1 MQDANRWSNFSV
13 EMSLQTPG
21 VRSGEWNLFSSDHE
35 GYCTHLVFSLCPCS
49 NLDHTLPV
57 KIKIHQS
64 GNSTAFVDKVLLTLR
79 TCQVDTWALS
89 HARTLNQRREVDGCR
104 GDPSTQDDWVAAGA
118 SEDVAGIRT
127 GNLLRQNSDMKAIC
141 IGEPFDETYKREKEE
156 LEARYRQVARRHHN
170 NNESFTEYD
179 ALEVDL
185 YM

>member
-13 EMSLQTPG
+13 EMSPQTPG
-21 VRSGEWNLFSSDHE
+21 VRSGEWALFSLTTSVLYAF
-35 GYCTHLVFSLCPCS
+35 GLLTCPSS

-89 HARTLNQRREVDGCR
+89 HARTPNQRREVDGCR
-104 GDPSTQDDWVAAGA
+104 GDPSSQDDWVAAGA

-127 GNLLRQNSDMKAIC
+127 GNLLRHNSDMKTVC
-141 IGEPFDETYKREKEE
+141 IGEPFDETFKREKNE
-156 LEARYRQVARRHHN
+156 LDAQFRQVVIGHR
-170 NNESFTEYD
+170 NESSTEYD
-179 ALEVDL
+179 ALDVDL

>member
-1 MQDANRWSNFSV
+1 MRTVGATFPWKCRFRRRACVAVSGIFS
-13 EMSLQTPG
+13 LLTTRG
-21 VRSGEWNLFSSDHE
+21 
-35 GYCTHLVFSLCPCS
+35 THLVFSLCPSS